1 MAGKVTTKR
10 TTSTNFEPF
19 EFENDF
25 ELKSARKQGFREPEQ
40 QNPFLTSQQQQ
51 QQQQRQQQ
59 QRQQPNTRQQQQTQ
73 QLQEIKSFI
82 DTKHK
87 EYKQKQSTQ
96 PPLRSQQPRPSGQ
109 DNRNQIERP
118 SSALEQQ
125 KPQQQQKDQL
135 QPLNQLQP
143 LKPVQEHRGAF
154 YDPAQV
160 CRFCLR
166 ILS

>member
-25 ELKSARKQGFREPEQ
+25 EMKSARKQSFREQEQ
-40 QNPFLTSQQQQ
+40 QNPFLTSPP
-51 QQQQRQQQ
+51 QRQQQ

-109 DNRNQIERP
+109 DNRNQIEKP
-118 SSALEQQ
+118 LPLEQQ
-125 KPQQQQKDQL
+125 RPQQQQKD
-135 QPLNQLQP
+135 QLQP

-160 CRFCLR
+160 CRFCLKILLVR
-166 ILS
+166 I

>member
-1 MAGKVTTKR
+1 MTTKR

-25 ELKSARKQGFREPEQ
+25 ELKSARKQGFWEPEQ
-40 QNPFLTSQQQQ
+40 QNPFLSSQQ

-87 EYKQKQSTQ
+87 EYKQKQSTP
-96 PPLRSQQPRPSGQ
+96 PPLRSQQPRPSAQ

-118 SSALEQQ
+118 SPLEQLR
-125 KPQQQQKDQL
+125 PQQQQKD
-135 QPLNQLQP
+135 QLQP